1 MLGMGEEIEGKNTRP
16 SAVHLR
22 LTSTLKRAVP
32 FFYSYVSS
40 VSSTVAARSI
50 QMYLVYTIRI
60 PSLSFRSN
68 ARPALAQP
76 NYRRLDGP
84 PTRFAADPA
93 AHKYKPEP
101 KPKPKKKLSMAL
113 APATAAVPLRIVLP
127 SRMNGAPTFLAHF
140 QYPFLYRPL

>member
-1 MLGMGEEIEGKNTRP
+1 MDFVEGGWVRVGGKNTEP
-16 SAVHLR
+16 SV
-22 LTSTLKRAVP
+22 LTMPKKRAAS

-40 VSSTVAARSI
+40 VYSTVAARSI
-50 QMYLVYTIRI
+50 QRYLIDTIRT

-101 KPKPKKKLSMAL
+101 KPKPKKKLSTAS
-113 APATAAVPLRIVLP
+113 APTAAVPLRIVLP